1 MIKKYFILSAVA
13 AMATAACTKEYTPET
28 GKVNSDLIEMTF
40 EAESDQTSKVVYDRT
55 DGVGTLSWQA
65 DDQISVI
72 SKEGTFETFTAQNI
86 DGNKATFTG
95 WQKSSEEY
103 YAVYPA
109 EAVNA
114 VDGSAF
120 VTKGSKTGLLVNI
133 PAVQKA
139 TPGTF
144 DPKAFVAVS
153 GPAVDGK
160 FTFVNLC
167 TVIGF
172 QLKDAANVKAVRF
185 QGLNS
190 KIVND
195 EKVIEDVTVAARGVV
210 TPGDQSGAH
219 TYYDAAS
226 TQITVTMPD
235 GGFKNK
241 TDYYFVTRPSKFNEG
256 ITVYI
261 EYKDGSIKKRT
272 STKQLFTDNS
282 RGVVKHLQTI
292 DDGATELTPYDVWE
306 LGYDILI
313 AGKAYNK
320 STYKGTATHVTEPGT
335 VIEADGL
342 YFVESTL
349 TDVSINRAKGFST
362 LVVIGNSF
370 SKRTKI
376 TLGNT
381 ILYGNSNIAVK
392 NIHFNDYT
400 ANPHFKANANNVTAK
415 SVLIDN
421 CYISTNGKGQ
431 VFYNEATRSVN
442 EFKIHN
448 SDFHIAAS
456 NHRIVTAR
464 ANFTNVEFVN
474 NIFFSSTDVSGF
486 NLFYADPAQNDDK
499 SFKYTAS
506 VTNFTMKDNTF
517 INVYANPNNA
527 YIYPTSLTG
536 HYVNEN
542 NLFELGNYKTVVNNT
557 NRSNLRCHLT
567 GATNYPATASVKA
580 GYFFAGAAID
590 PEGDKTYCMKF
601 SHEIVGGATYPQNV
615 SAFTTLDFENLN
627 FVKTSARANNGA
639 TR

>member
-13 AMATAACTKEYTPET
+13 AMATVACTKEVSPET
-28 GKVNSDLIEMTF
+28 GKVNENLIEMTF
-40 EAESDQTSKVVYDRT
+40 CAESDPSSKVVYERVDN
-55 DGVGTLSWQA
+55 VGSLSWEA
-65 DDQISVI
+65 SDKISVV
-72 SKEGTFETFTAQNI
+72 SKEGTFEPFTASSV

-95 WQKSSEEY
+95 WQKQSEEY
-103 YAVYPA
+103 SAVYPA

-120 VTKGSKTGLLVNI
+120 VTKGTKTGLLVDI

-139 TPGTF
+139 TAGTF

-160 FTFVNLC
+160 FSFVNLC

-172 QLKDAANVKAVRF
+172 QLKDPANVKAVRF
-185 QGLNS
+185 EGLNT
-190 KIVND
+190 NNNG
-195 EKVIEDVTVAARGVV
+195 EAQAVTVASRGVV
-210 TPGDQSGAH
+210 TPGDESGAH
-219 TYYDAAS
+219 TYYDSPS
-226 TQITVTMPD
+226 TQITLTMPD
-235 GGFKNK
+235 GGFKAK
-241 TDYYFVTRPSKFNEG
+241 TDYYFTTRPSKFDKG

-261 EYKDGSIKKRT
+261 EYNDGSVKKRT

-313 AGKAYNK
+313 AGKAFNK
-320 STYKGTATHVTEPGT
+320 STFKGTVTRVTDAGT
-335 VIEADGL
+335 VISENGL
-342 YFVESTL
+342 YFVEPTL
-349 TDVSINRAKGFST
+349 TDVNVTKEKGFST
-362 LVVIGNSF
+362 LVLVGNSF
-370 SKRTKI
+370 SQRTKI
-376 TLGNT
+376 TLGNS
-381 ILYGNSNIAVK
+381 IQYGNSNIAIK

-400 ANPHFKANANNVTAK
+400 SGPQFKVSAVTTVQ

-421 CYISTNGKGQ
+421 CYISTNGNGQ
-431 VFYNEATRSVN
+431 IFFNEANRLVN
-442 EFKIHN
+442 EMKIHN
-448 SDFHIAAS
+448 SDFRIAAD
-456 NHRIVTAR
+456 NHRIIYAR
-464 ANFTNVEFVN
+464 ADYTNVEFVN
-474 NIFFSSTDVSGF
+474 NIFFSATDVLGLS
-486 NLFYADPAQNDDK
+486 LFYGDPAKDKNDNTK
-499 SFKYTAS
+499 FAYKAS
-506 VTNFTMKDNTF
+506 VTNCTMKDNTF

-542 NLFELGNYKTVVNNT
+542 NLFELGNYKAVVNNT

-567 GATNYPATASVKA
+567 GAANYPATSSVKA
-580 GYFFAGAAID
+580 GYFYAGAGIE
-590 PEGDKTYCMKF
+590 PETDKAYCMKF
-601 SHEIVGGATYPQNV
+601 SHEVIKGAVYPQKV
-615 SAFTTLDFENLN
+615 SAFTTLDFENVR

>member
-65 DDQISVI
+65 DDQISVV
-72 SKEGTFETFTAQNI
+72 SEEGTFETFTAQNI

-172 QLKDAANVKAVRF
+172 QLKDAANVKSIRF
-185 QGLNS
+185 EGLNT
-190 KIVND
+190 NNNG
-195 EKVIEDVTVAARGVV
+195 EPQAVTVASRGVV
-210 TPGDQSGAH
+210 TPGDETGTH
-219 TYYDAAS
+219 TYYDTPS
-226 TQITVTMPD
+226 TQINLTMPD

-241 TDYYFVTRPSKFNEG
+241 TDYYFVTRPSKFNLG

-320 STYKGTATHVTEPGT
+320 STFKGTVTRVTDAGT
-335 VIEADGL
+335 VIAENGL
-342 YFVESTL
+342 YFVEPTL
-349 TDVSINRAKGFST
+349 TDVSINRTGGFSNF
-362 LVVIGNSF
+362 VVIGNSF
-370 SKRTKI
+370 SKRTPI
-376 TLGNT
+376 ALGNAVA
-381 ILYGNSNIAVK
+381 YGNNSVVAFK
-392 NIHFNDYT
+392 GIHFGEYS
-400 ANPHFKANANNVTAK
+400 AAIFKLTSQTTTQ
-415 SVLIDN
+415 SVSLDN
-421 CYISTNGKGQ
+421 CYLSTKGNGQ
-431 VFYNEATRSVN
+431 IFFSDVN
-442 EFKIHN
+442 RFIVDLKVHN
-448 SDFHIAAS
+448 CDFHIAAAS
-456 NHRIVTAR
+456 HRIVTAR
-464 ANFTNVEFVN
+464 ANITNVEFVN

-486 NLFYADPAQNDDK
+486 CLFYGDPVKENGN
-499 SFKYTAS
+499 FKYTAS
-506 VTNFTMKDNTF
+506 VTNCTMKDNTF

-557 NRSNLRCHLT
+557 NRANLRCHLT
-567 GATNYPATASVKA
+567 GAANYPATASVKA
-580 GYFFAGAAID
+580 GYFFAGTEIVPGD
-590 PEGDKTYCMKF
+590 DSPDKTYCMKYA
-601 SHEIVGGATYPQNV
+601 HEVINGAVYPQNV
-615 SAFTTLDFENLN
+615 SAFTTLDFENMN
-627 FVKTSARANNGA
+627 FVKTNARANNGA

>member
-370 SKRTKI
+370 SKRTPI
-376 TLGNT
+376 ALGNAVA
-381 ILYGNSNIAVK
+381 YGNNSVVAFK
-392 NIHFNDYT
+392 GIHFGEYS
-400 ANPHFKANANNVTAK
+400 AAIFKLTSQTTTQ
-415 SVLIDN
+415 SVSLDN
-421 CYISTNGKGQ
+421 CYLSTKGNGQ
-431 VFYNEATRSVN
+431 IFFSDVN
-442 EFKIHN
+442 RFIVDLKVHN
-448 SDFHIAAS
+448 CDFHIAAAS
-456 NHRIVTAR
+456 HRIVTAR
-464 ANFTNVEFVN
+464 ANITNVEFVN

-486 NLFYADPAQNDDK
+486 CLFYGDPVKENGN
-499 SFKYTAS
+499 FKYTAS
-506 VTNFTMKDNTF
+506 VTNCTMKDNTF

-542 NLFELGNYKTVVNNT
+542 NLFELGNYKTVVNN
-557 NRSNLRCHLT
+557 NISL
-567 GATNYPATASVKA
+567 K
-580 GYFFAGAAID
+580 I
-590 PEGDKTYCMKF
+590 
-601 SHEIVGGATYPQNV
+601 
-615 SAFTTLDFENLN
+615 
-627 FVKTSARANNGA
+627 
-639 TR
+639 

>member
-241 TDYYFVTRPSKFNEG
+241 TDYYFVTRPSKFNLG

-362 LVVIGNSF
+362 LVVIGNTF
-370 SKRTKI
+370 SKRTPI
-376 TLGNT
+376 ALGNAVA
-381 ILYGNSNIAVK
+381 YGNNSVVAFK
-392 NIHFNDYT
+392 GIHFGEYS
-400 ANPHFKANANNVTAK
+400 AAIFKLTSQTTTQ
-415 SVLIDN
+415 SVSLDN
-421 CYISTNGKGQ
+421 CYLSTKGNGQ
-431 VFYNEATRSVN
+431 IFFSDVN
-442 EFKIHN
+442 RFIVDLKVHN
-448 SDFHIAAS
+448 CDFHIAAAS
-456 NHRIVTAR
+456 HRIVTAR
-464 ANFTNVEFVN
+464 ANITNVEFVN
-474 NIFFSSTDVSGF
+474 NIFFSSTDAASFSV
-486 NLFYADPAQNDDK
+486 FYCPSTD
-499 SFKYTAS
+499 YTAS

-542 NLFELGNYKTVVNNT
+542 NLFELGNYKTVVKNT

-567 GATNYPATASVKA
+567 GAANYPATASVKA
-580 GYFFAGAAID
+580 GYFFAGTAID

-615 SAFTTLDFENLN
+615 SAFTTLDFENMN